1 MGINRTFLVT
11 CTILVENLNELY
23 IFTFF
28 SLILFAKSVL
38 SFSPCVCE
46 CVYVYYVRVCV
57 IHKHHIDINSFLS
70 DFLKISLD

>member
-38 SFSPCVCE
+38 SLLVYVNVCI
-46 CVYVYYVRVCV
+46 YVYYVCVCV
-57 IHKHHIDINSFLS
+57 IHKHHIDVNSFLS

>member
-38 SFSPCVCE
+38 SFSPCVCIL
-46 CVYVYYVRVCV
+46 CACMCDSQTY
-57 IHKHHIDINSFLS
+57 
-70 DFLKISLD
+70 

>member
-28 SLILFAKSVL
+28 SLLLFAKSVL
-38 SFSPCVCE
+38 SFLAYVNVYMYTT
-46 CVYVYYVRVCV
+46 CVYV
-57 IHKHHIDINSFLS
+57 
-70 DFLKISLD
+70 